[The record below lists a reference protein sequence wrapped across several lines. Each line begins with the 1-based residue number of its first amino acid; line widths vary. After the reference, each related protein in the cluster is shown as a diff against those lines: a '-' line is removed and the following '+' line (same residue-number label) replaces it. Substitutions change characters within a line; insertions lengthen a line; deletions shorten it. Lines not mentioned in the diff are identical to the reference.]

1 MKGGVFLYN
10 LSKRFHKSSMT
21 VKELI
26 TQLCKLPLRA
36 EVYICGD
43 DNCYLHTK
51 QDGSAVC
58 IDNDA
63 LDDYYED
70 NI

>member
-1 MKGGVFLYN
+1 MYD
-10 LSKRFHKSSMT
+10 LSKRFHKSGMT

-43 DNCYLHTK
+43 DNCYLHIE

-63 LDDYYED
+63 LDEYYED
-70 NI
+70 NF

>member
-1 MKGGVFLYN
+1 MYDI
-10 LSKRFHKSSMT
+10 SKRFHKSNMT
-21 VKELI
+21 VKELVE
-26 TQLCKLPLRA
+26 QLCKLPLRA
-36 EVYICGD
+36 TIRICGD
-43 DNCYLHTK
+43 DNCYLHIE

>member
-1 MKGGVFLYN
+1 MYD

-26 TQLCKLPLRA
+26 EQLCKLPLRA
-36 EVYICGD
+36 TVCICGD